1 MTEWESRHC
10 REAYG
15 KTLLRLGGE
24 MEDIVVLDADLS
36 GSTRTGWF
44 GKEYPHRFFN
54 FGVAEQNMM
63 SAAAGFAATGK
74 IAIVSTFAMFA
85 TGRVYD
91 QIRQSIVYPG
101 FNVKIV
107 ATHAG
112 ITVGGDGASHQ
123 MNEDVGLMRLLPNMT
138 VIVPADYWE
147 TAKAVEAIAQFN
159 GPVYLRMGRA
169 PVPVIFDENMK
180 FKIGKARKVRD
191 GNDLTI
197 IAMGQMVAR
206 ALDAAESLAKEGL
219 QARVINMSTIKPLDE
234 AAIIKAAR
242 DTGAIVPVEE
252 HSMIGGLS
260 SAVAEVLVAWDPVPM
275 CKIGI
280 PDVFGQSGG
289 CRELLAKYGLTTENI
304 INCAKRVH
312 ARK

>member
-15 KTLLRLGGE
+15 ETLLRLGGE
-24 MEDIVVLDADLS
+24 MEEIVVLDADLS
-36 GSTRTGWF
+36 SSTRTGWF
-44 GKEYPHRFFN
+44 AKKYPHRFFN

-63 SAAAGFAATGK
+63 GAAAGLAASGK
-74 IAIVSTFAMFA
+74 IAFVSTFAMFA

-147 TAKAVEAIAQFN
+147 TAKAVEAIAHFK

-180 FKIGKARKVRD
+180 FKIGRAQTVRD
-191 GNDLTI
+191 GDDLTI
-197 IAMGQMVAR
+197 IAMGQMVSR
-206 ALDAAESLAKEGL
+206 ALDAAEFLENEGI
-219 QARVINMSTIKPLDE
+219 QVRVINMSTIKPLDE
-234 AAIIKAAR
+234 AAIVIAAR
-242 DTGAIVPVEE
+242 ETGAVVTVEE
-252 HSMIGGLS
+252 HNEIGGLS
-260 SAVAEVLVAWDPVPM
+260 SAVAEVLAVKAPVPM
-275 CKIGI
+275 CRIGI

-289 CRELLAKYGLTTENI
+289 CRELLSKYGLTTENI
-304 INCAKRVH
+304 IECARRVH